1 MNSLKDPADH
11 PRNDESDEN
20 KNEGIYAPPRRRGR
34 SRSTEKNESRPGL
47 WGRITGRHR
56 LEEIREERYR
66 PYTYESNEQN
76 IKWTAS
82 VMLLWTFAL
91 IWLAWTDF
99 SNVRT
104 YRQWLDQGIEA
115 IPPNH
120 EYVSQIENAR
130 IYALEQGGDEM
141 RCAYLNGNDTT
152 ADCPDGELPS
162 ETIQSFIEDRELPCV
177 YFAEDS
183 DGCAGVWTSRA
194 IIEFAN
200 TEGINCPD
208 ANASYEFFFGPQIET
223 PEYTGC
229 GTVFDIAS
237 QYQASQDRSRLIWL
251 LVMITLLIVAF
262 PYLSAIHRASR
273 NLLTLKSEEQKH
285 RPEWAVLHHFIPVCN
300 LFQPGRVI
308 RELFK
313 GSDPN
318 VTLENT
324 STWKTKGKVH
334 PIAYLWWLLWVVAI
348 FFNPILIPRFFG
360 ITNMEDLIRVN
371 TYFVYSDLLLII
383 LGAVAILMLRQL
395 HTLQQ
400 MRFEKVGPIT
410 VTPPMP
416 QDPLQ
421 EALKER
427 ENKQENNTDKTRN
440 RR

>member
-1 MNSLKDPADH
+1 MTSSKDPTDR
-11 PRNDESDEN
+11 PRNDESGEN
-20 KNEGIYAPPRRRGR
+20 KNEGIYAPPRRLGR
-34 SRSTEKNESRPGL
+34 SRSSEKNESRPGL

-66 PYTYESNEQN
+66 PYTYENNEQN

-82 VMLLWTFAL
+82 VMLLWTLAL

-104 YRQWLDQGIEA
+104 YRQWLDQGIET

-130 IYALEQGGDEM
+130 IYALEQGGDELQ
-141 RCAYLNGNDTT
+141 CAYLNGNDTT
-152 ADCPDGELPS
+152 AECPDGELPN
-162 ETIQSFIEDRELPCV
+162 ETIKSFIEDRELPCV
-177 YFAEDS
+177 SEE
-183 DGCAGVWTSRA
+183 CAAVWTSRA
-194 IIEFAN
+194 IVEFAN
-200 TEGINCPD
+200 TEGFNCPD
-208 ANASYEFFFGPQIET
+208 ANASFDFFFGPQIET
-223 PEYTGC
+223 HEYIGC
-229 GTVFDIAS
+229 RNVFDIAS

-273 NLLTLKSEEQKH
+273 NLLTLKSEGQKN
-285 RPEWAVLHHFIPVCN
+285 RPEWAVLHHFIPICN
-300 LFQPGRVI
+300 VFQPARVI

-318 VTLENT
+318 VTIED
-324 STWKTKGKVH
+324 SSAWKTKGTVH
-334 PIAYLWWLLWVVAI
+334 PIGYVWWALWVAALL
-348 FFNPILIPRFFG
+348 FNPILIPRFFG

-371 TYFVYSDLLLII
+371 TLFVYSDLLLII

-395 HTLQQ
+395 HTLQE

-416 QDPLQ
+416 HDPLQ

-427 ENKQENNTDKTRN
+427 ESKRENNTDKTRN